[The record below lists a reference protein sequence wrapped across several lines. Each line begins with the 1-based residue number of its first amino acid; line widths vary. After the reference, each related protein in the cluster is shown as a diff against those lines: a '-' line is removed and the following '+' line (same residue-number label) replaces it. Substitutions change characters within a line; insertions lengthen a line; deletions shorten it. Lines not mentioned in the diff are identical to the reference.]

1 MIEYLK
7 YDQIDKAKWDECI
20 KQAFNGTIYAYT
32 WFLDIVCEE
41 WEGLVE
47 GDYER
52 VFPINF
58 KRRVGIDIIYQPF
71 FTQQL
76 GVFSKSEL
84 SPTVLNDFLFAI
96 PEKYRVIDLNLN
108 THNKPD
114 LPGFKYIPQVN
125 HELDLIGDYESI
137 WKNYSSNTKRN
148 IKKAMSEG
156 LNVVK
161 NIKPDEVID
170 LFRNNRGK
178 NLKVL
183 QEDNYLKF
191 KRLIYTAIYKGLASV
206 YGVYDKDNVLCAG
219 AIFLNS
225 HRKSIF
231 IFSGLSA
238 EGREKRAMFFLIDHF
253 IKENA
258 RKHLTLDFDGSND
271 EALSRFYKGFGST
284 RLEYTRISKNILPV
298 YQKLPFKLYRYLR

>member
-1 MIEYLK
+1 MIKHLT
-7 YDQIDKAKWDECI
+7 YDKIDKVKWDDCI
-20 KQAFNGTIYAYT
+20 KHAFNGSIYGYS
-32 WFLDIVCEE
+32 WYLDIVCEE
-41 WEGLVE
+41 WEGLIK

-58 KRRVGIDIIYQPF
+58 KRRMGIDIIFQPF

-76 GVFSKSEL
+76 GVFSKGEL
-84 SPTVLNDFLFAI
+84 SPTVLNDFLFSI

-114 LPGFKYIPQVN
+114 LPGFTYIPQVN
-125 HELDLIGDYESI
+125 HELDLIGEYESI
-137 WKNYSSNTKRN
+137 RKNYGSNTKRN
-148 IKKAMSEG
+148 IKKAASAG
-156 LNVVK
+156 LSVTK

-178 NLKVL
+178 KVKVL
-183 QEDNYLKF
+183 RDDNYLKF
-191 KRLIYTAIYKGLASV
+191 KRLIYTAIYKGMAST
-206 YGVYDKDNVLCAG
+206 YGVYNEDNKLVAG

-225 HRKSIF
+225 HKKSIF
-231 IFSGLSA
+231 IFSGLSD
-238 EGREKRAMFFLIDHF
+238 EGREKRAMFYLIDHF

-284 RLEYTRISKNILPV
+284 RLEYTRISKNTLPA
-298 YQKLPFKLYRYLR
+298 YQKLPFKIYRYLR